1 VLAVLQAF
9 LLRTGNLEAASG
21 AVAHIALQ
29 PSTAQKPSLSEDKAA
44 AGGGQHD
51 TTALVVCCPSF
62 REDDTIATH
71 AHTLQAAV
79 AAAPAQSMH
88 AAGSFQTAVALEGMA
103 ASAAAAS
110 SGLGL
115 ALLLTQDD
123 GNSGSLTADL
133 VYTHAA
139 CSSETARLMACHLQ
153 VRPAALS

>member
-1 VLAVLQAF
+1 MMAVLQAF

-21 AVAHIALQ
+21 AVAHIAVQ
-29 PSTAQKPSLSEDKAA
+29 PSTVQEASLSENEA
-44 AGGGQHD
+44 AGSGGQHD
-51 TTALVVCCPSF
+51 TPVLVVCCPAF

-88 AAGSFQTAVALEGMA
+88 AAGSFQEAVALEVKA

-123 GNSGSLTADL
+123 DNSSSLTADL
-133 VYTHAA
+133 VYAHAA
-139 CSSETARLMACHLQ
+139 CSPEAARLMACHLQ
-153 VRPAALS
+153 VRLC